1 LAPPAA
7 DLGKLSEFCLFVFVF
22 FFSFFGALLFV
33 LSFKVFVLID
43 ATAAANF
50 IGLSSPETSGLWFF

>member
-1 LAPPAA
+1 
-7 DLGKLSEFCLFVFVF
+7 LFLFF